1 MRLDLSRLRAR
12 ASQLLATR
20 RRSQPWVVADLQPV
34 RMLTICVQPA
44 RLGERPV
51 VLGASAFEFEQF
63 PADAAALAAFA
74 QKQPFT
80 RQRWALLLPRDDYRL
95 SVMPEPDVPA
105 AELAASLRWQLS
117 TTLDFPAEDAAVDFV
132 RIPTKEWQPERGSEL
147 YVVAARG
154 AAVQAQAALFRAA
167 RLDLRAIDIR
177 ETAQRN
183 IGMLLER
190 EGELLVLVAFCD
202 DEVRISFNWQREL
215 YMDRLIAEPSVHDE
229 TPERRAAACERIQLQ
244 VQRSL
249 EAVRANYP
257 FMQAARIVLAGA
269 PEGFRASLQV
279 AVFDPVDE
287 LDPDSLFDL
296 SRTPELHDVR
306 AFMRHFHALG
316 VALRDREDI
325 A

>member
-1 MRLDLSRLRAR
+1 MRLDIPRLRAR

-20 RRSQPWVVADLQPV
+20 RRAQPWVVADLQPL
-34 RMLTICVQPA
+34 RMLTISVQPA
-44 RLGERPV
+44 RPGERPL

-63 PADAAALAAFA
+63 PADAAALSAFA
-74 QKQPFT
+74 QKQQLA

-95 SVMPEPDVPA
+95 TVMPEPDVPA

-117 TTLDFPAEDAAVDFV
+117 TTLDFPADDAAVDFV
-132 RIPTKEWQPERGSEL
+132 RIPTKEWQPERAPEL

-183 IGMLLER
+183 VAMLLER
-190 EGELLVLVAFCD
+190 EKELLVLVAFCE

-229 TPERRAAACERIQLQ
+229 TPERRAAALERIQLQ

-279 AVFDPVDE
+279 AVFDAVDE

-296 SRTPELHDVR
+296 SRTPELHDMR
-306 AFMRHFHALG
+306 TFMRHFHALG
-316 VALRDREDI
+316 VALREREDI

>member
-1 MRLDLSRLRAR
+1 MRIDFKRLRSRLE
-12 ASQLLATR
+12 QLLATR
-20 RRSQPWVVADLQPV
+20 RRAQCWVVADLQAS
-34 RMLTICVQPA
+34 RMLAVCVAPA
-44 RLGERPV
+44 RPGERPV
-51 VLGASAFEFEQF
+51 VLAASALEFNGAAPE
-63 PADAAALAAFA
+63 AAALATFA
-74 QKQPFT
+74 HELQPA

-95 SVMPEPDVPA
+95 SMMPAPEVPA
-105 AELAASLRWQLS
+105 AELAQSLRWQLS
-117 TTLDFPAEDAAVDFV
+117 TTLDFPAEDAAIDFID
-132 RIPTKEWQPERGSEL
+132 IPTKPWQPERASEL

-154 AAVQAQAALFRAA
+154 AAVNVQAALFRSAH
-167 RLDLRAIDIR
+167 LNLQAIDIR

-183 IGMLLER
+183 VGMLLER
-190 EGELLVLVAFCD
+190 DGELLVLVAFCD

-249 EAVRANYP
+249 DAVRADYP

-269 PEGFRASLQV
+269 PEGFRAALQV

-296 SRTPELHDVR
+296 SRTPDLHDMR
-306 AFMRHFHALG
+306 TFMRHFHALG